1 VCSSDLAESR
11 SDKEFPMNI
20 TVFNGS
26 PRAEK
31 GNTHFMVEA
40 FLKGAREAGAETE
53 NIFLAKQKIKP
64 CLGCFCCWVKT
75 TGECVIKDDMAELR
89 SKYVAADIVVFA
101 TPLYVDNVT
110 GIMKNFMDRL
120 VPLADPYFEKDENGQ
135 YRHVKGF
142 DKIQK
147 IAVISNCGFPEQEH
161 FQVLR
166 LLFKRIARN
175 FHSEVIAEIYRGGG
189 GILLTDHLLLKPLLW
204 KYKKLL
210 ERAGKEVAE
219 NMRLPEATR
228 EELEKPLIPHDMY
241 MKGANKEWDKL
252 LNGIRPKA

>member
-1 VCSSDLAESR
+1 MKV
-11 SDKEFPMNI
+11 M
-20 TVFNGS
+20 VFNGS

-40 FLKGAREAGAETE
+40 FLKGAQEAGAETE

-64 CLGCFCCWVKT
+64 CTGCFCCWVKT
-75 TGECVIKDDMAELR
+75 PGECVIKDDMAVLR
-89 SKYVAADIVVFA
+89 SKYMASDIIVFA

-135 YRHVKGF
+135 YRHIKGF
-142 DKIQK
+142 DKVQK

-166 LLFKRIARN
+166 LLFRRIARN
-175 FHSEVIAEIYRGGG
+175 FHSEVIAEIYRGAGQ
-189 GILLTDHLLLKPLLW
+189 ILQVDHLMLKPLIW

-210 ERAGKEVAE
+210 EKAGKEVVQ
-219 NMRLPEATR
+219 NMRLSETTR
-228 EELEKPLIPHDMY
+228 EELEQPIIPHDLY
-241 MKGANKEWDKL
+241 MKGANKEWDRQLKDL
-252 LNGIRPKA
+252 APKG

>member
-1 VCSSDLAESR
+1 
-11 SDKEFPMNI
+11 MNI

-40 FLKGAREAGAETE
+40 FLKGAQEAGAGTE
-53 NIFLAKQKIKP
+53 NIFLAKKKIRP

-75 TGECVIKDDMAELR
+75 PGACAIQDDMAGLR
-89 SKYVAADIVVFA
+89 EKYMAADVVVFA

-120 VPLADPYFEKDENGQ
+120 VPLADPHFEKDENGQ

-142 DKIQK
+142 EKIQK
-147 IAVISNCGFPEQEH
+147 IAVISNCGFPEQDH

-166 LLFKRIARN
+166 LLFRRIARN
-175 FHSEVIAEIYRGGG
+175 FHSEIIAEIYRGGG
-189 GILLTDHLLLKPLLW
+189 EILQVDHLMLKPLIW

-210 ERAGKEVAE
+210 EKAGKEVAD
-219 NMRLPEATR
+219 NMGLSEATR
-228 EELEKPLIPHDMY
+228 EEIEKPLIPHDMY
-241 MKGANKEWDKL
+241 IKGANKDWDRQLRAIAQK
-252 LNGIRPKA
+252 K

>member
-1 VCSSDLAESR
+1 
-11 SDKEFPMNI
+11 MQI

-40 FLKGAREAGAETE
+40 FLKGAQEAGADTE
-53 NIFLAKQKIKP
+53 NVFLAKHKIKP
-64 CLGCFCCWVKT
+64 CIGCFNCWVKT
-75 TGECVIKDDMAELR
+75 PGECAIKDDMSELR
-89 SKYVAADIVVFA
+89 GKYRAADVVVFA

-120 VPLADPYFEKDENGQ
+120 VPLADPHFEKDENGQ

-142 DKIQK
+142 SKVQK

-166 LLFKRIARN
+166 LLFRRIARN

-189 GILLTDHLLLKPLLW
+189 EILQVDHLMLKPLVW
-204 KYKKLL
+204 KYRKLL
-210 ERAGKEVAE
+210 EKAGKEVVRDR
-219 NMRLPEATR
+219 RLSEQTR
-228 EELEKPLIPHDMY
+228 EELEKPLIPHDLY
-241 MKGANKEWDKL
+241 IKGANKDWDRQL
-252 LNGIRPKA
+252 KALAREK

>member
-1 VCSSDLAESR
+1 
-11 SDKEFPMNI
+11 MNI

-40 FLKGAREAGAETE
+40 FLKGARGAGAETE
-53 NIFLAKQKIKP
+53 NIFLAKRKIKP
-64 CLGCFCCWVKT
+64 CTGCFCCWVKT
-75 TGECVIKDDMAELR
+75 PGECAIKDDMAELR
-89 SKYVAADIVVFA
+89 GKFTAADIVVFA

-110 GIMKNFMDRL
+110 GIMKNFMERL
-120 VPLADPYFEKDENGQ
+120 VPLADPYCVKDENGQ

-142 DKIQK
+142 DKVQK
-147 IAVISNCGFPEQEH
+147 FAVISNCGFPEQEH

-166 LLFKRIARN
+166 LLFRRIARN

-189 GILLTDHLLLKPLLW
+189 EILQVDQLMLQPLIW

-210 ERAGKEVAE
+210 EKAGREVVKG
-219 NMRLPEATR
+219 MRLSEKTC

-241 MKGANKEWDKL
+241 IKGANKEWDKL
-252 LNGIRPKA
+252 LKVNRQKA